1 MAFSMSPPAS
11 INAARQSAKPAL
23 VRSRNSFTSC
33 AGILLLFGVGCVLI
47 RALFSLL
54 FDDVHGGTGISSA
67 RSHGLRDYLHAR
79 RYYPLPVRFCCVGGD
94 SRFGSFRRLHRSID
108 ERL

>member
-11 INAARQSAKPAL
+11 IKAARQSAKPAL

-54 FDDVHGGTGISSA
+54 FDDPDGETGISRASLH
-67 RSHGLRDYLHAR
+67 RPGNYLHASPGLSVSDVLRPR
-79 RYYPLPVRFCCVGGD
+79 RGERSLRQLPQA
-94 SRFGSFRRLHRSID
+94 LQEH
-108 ERL
+108 